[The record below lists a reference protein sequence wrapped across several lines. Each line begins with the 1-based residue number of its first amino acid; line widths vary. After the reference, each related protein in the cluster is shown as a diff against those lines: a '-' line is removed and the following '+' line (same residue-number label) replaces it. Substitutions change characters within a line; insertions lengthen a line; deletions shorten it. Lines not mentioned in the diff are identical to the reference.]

1 MVQTLRFSILDDD
14 DDDDDDDADKVGMCA
29 NLSSRYMVRR

>member
-1 MVQTLRFSILDDD
+1 MVQTLRFSILD